1 MEKEK
6 IYCLDDLEVKESYT
20 GLYDEYDIY
29 YTPDK
34 KGEVKFSH
42 NWNGDGDMSWK
53 IIKESPDTEYL
64 AVDDY
69 KTDKCYLIEFI

>member
-6 IYCLDDLEVKESYT
+6 IYCLNDLEVKESYT

-34 KGEVKFSH
+34 KEKLSFL
-42 NWNGDGDMSWK
+42 
-53 IIKESPDTEYL
+53 IIGMETERSL
-64 AVDDY
+64 
-69 KTDKCYLIEFI
+69 ER